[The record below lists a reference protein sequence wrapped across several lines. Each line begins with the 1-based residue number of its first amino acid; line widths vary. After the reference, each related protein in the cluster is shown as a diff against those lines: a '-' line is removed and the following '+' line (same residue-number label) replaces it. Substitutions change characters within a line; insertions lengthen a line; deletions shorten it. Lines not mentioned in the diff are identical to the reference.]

1 MHSESSFEHF
11 WDTGQVIDTLDRYR
25 VVAQGATIVTLLQV
39 LAEIKFDE
47 RNPVHLG
54 EIKL

>member
-11 WDTGQVIDTLDRYR
+11 WDTGQVIDTLDRYSL
-25 VVAQGATIVTLLQV
+25 VSQGATIVTLFQFLG
-39 LAEIKFDE
+39 ETKFDE
-47 RNPVHLG
+47 RNQVLLG